1 MIKDDVDFNDF
12 AKLFRKGAVPY
23 GNYWTILKSA
33 WRRKDHPNLK
43 ILWFEEMKNDMMK
56 VIRDVA
62 YFIGHPITE
71 YKVKVTLVTYSNQ
84 IYLVTHTVDTSF
96 IFTKKSNVA
105 KCLGLNVTK

>member
-1 MIKDDVDFNDF
+1 MIIITNPHFSQNRVSRDSLPTQSSNLVTHLKTLFFLDKDDVDFNDF

-43 ILWFEEMKNDMMK
+43 ILWFEEMKSDMMK

-62 YFIGHPITE
+62 YFIGHPISE
-71 YKVKVTLVTYSNQ
+71 YKVKVP
-84 IYLVTHTVDTSF
+84 
-96 IFTKKSNVA
+96 
-105 KCLGLNVTK
+105 

>member
-33 WRRKDHPNLK
+33 WRRRDHPNLK

-62 YFIGHPITE
+62 YFIGHPISE
-71 YKVKVTLVTYSNQ
+71 YKVKVRLYN
-84 IYLVTHTVDTSF
+84 
-96 IFTKKSNVA
+96 
-105 KCLGLNVTK
+105 

>member
-1 MIKDDVDFNDF
+1 MGRGGKQYSGSPVTLLLKVITYLKTLFFLDKDDVDFNDF

-71 YKVKVTLVTYSNQ
+71 YKVKV
-84 IYLVTHTVDTSF
+84 D
-96 IFTKKSNVA
+96 
-105 KCLGLNVTK
+105 